1 MHIKFEIGGKIM
13 NTEYYWLW
21 LSSLDLFSHKNI
33 NILLDYFSSPE
44 GIWKASTAELQSIKN
59 ISDKFI
65 QKVLSTRHEKEI
77 ENKIKQLEKY
87 NIKYISV
94 ENKSYPEKLKNI
106 YDYPYGIYM
115 KGSIEQK
122 KTIAIVGSRKCSEYG
137 AEVTKT
143 FGKELA
149 QNNITVV
156 SGMAKGIDSLA
167 HWGALEAN
175 IKHSTI
181 AVLGCGLD
189 ICYPKENYEL
199 MNRIIENGAV
209 ISEYP
214 LGTSPH
220 SAFFP
225 QRNRIISGLSEAI
238 IVVEAARKSG
248 SLITADQALEQG
260 RDVFAVPGNITSK
273 LSQGTNDLIRQG
285 AMLVTSSNDVLNE
298 LGLDTSKYNKK
309 VVEKINSE
317 YFLAPDEK
325 LVYDCISL
333 EPQNIDVIF
342 SKLEC
347 PINKLQYILTL
358 LELKGYV
365 QQLPGQ
371 RYVKNL

>member
-1 MHIKFEIGGKIM
+1 MDIDD
-13 NTEYYWLW
+13 YWMW
-21 LSSLDLFSHKNI
+21 LSSLDLFNHKNI
-33 NILLDYFSSPE
+33 NILLNYFSSPE
-44 GIWKASTAELQSIKN
+44 EIWKASTAELQSIKN

-65 QKVLSTRHEKEI
+65 QRVLNTRNENDI

-87 NIKYISV
+87 KTKYISI
-94 ENKSYPEKLKNI
+94 ENKLYPEKLKNI
-106 YDYPYGIYM
+106 FDYPYGIYI
-115 KGSIEQK
+115 KGSMQQK

-137 AEVTKT
+137 ANITKK
-143 FGKELA
+143 FAKELA
-149 QNNITVV
+149 QNNITIV

-175 IKHSTI
+175 IKNSTI

-199 MNRIIENGAV
+199 MNIITENGAI

-214 LGTSPH
+214 LGTNPH

-238 IVVEAARKSG
+238 IVVEATKESG
-248 SLITADQALEQG
+248 SLITADQALDQG
-260 RDVFAVPGNITSK
+260 IDVFAVPGNITSK

-285 AMLVTSSNDVLNE
+285 AMLVTCVDDVLNE
-298 LGLDTSKYNKK
+298 LGMDTNKYNKK
-309 VVEKINSE
+309 VLEKINNE
-317 YFLAPDEK
+317 DFLAPDEK

>member
-1 MHIKFEIGGKIM
+1 M

-298 LGLDTSKYNKK
+298 LGLDTNKYNKK